1 MQFYQPKE
9 LPKIM
14 VAPNG
19 VRPMKK
25 DHPKVPIT
33 IDEIVNTAKLS
44 YEAGAEAIHF
54 HIRDKNSQHILDAN
68 DCSEALI
75 KLNKIVPNMH
85 LQVTTEAVGRYSP
98 DEMRKYA
105 YDVKPPGISIAIRE
119 LIPSRNPTDEDI
131 KLYKYLSDE
140 KINVQHICHEPEDID
155 LLSNVLNK
163 SEIEKDKTLDPA
175 TKLLTFALASNF
187 SEILISNYINP
198 KDITLLLN
206 KINDQIS
213 KYKVSNSE
221 SLIVL
226 MELTSDISPV
236 TKKILNKFEVFT
248 LAESLGGVESLVSHP
263 ATMTH
268 ASIPK
273 EKREALGVKDGLIR
287 LSIGLETIDDI
298 LSDLSNAL
306 S

>member
-1 MQFYQPKE
+1 MRFYQPKE

-98 DEMRKYA
+98 SEMRKYA
-105 YDVKPPGISIAIRE
+105 
-119 LIPSRNPTDEDI
+119 
-131 KLYKYLSDE
+131 
-140 KINVQHICHEPEDID
+140 
-155 LLSNVLNK
+155 
-163 SEIEKDKTLDPA
+163 
-175 TKLLTFALASNF
+175 
-187 SEILISNYINP
+187 
-198 KDITLLLN
+198 
-206 KINDQIS
+206 
-213 KYKVSNSE
+213 
-221 SLIVL
+221 
-226 MELTSDISPV
+226 
-236 TKKILNKFEVFT
+236 
-248 LAESLGGVESLVSHP
+248 
-263 ATMTH
+263 
-268 ASIPK
+268 
-273 EKREALGVKDGLIR
+273 
-287 LSIGLETIDDI
+287 
-298 LSDLSNAL
+298 
-306 S
+306 

>member
-1 MQFYQPKE
+1 MRFYQPKE

-98 DEMRKYA
+98 GEMRKYA

-163 SEIEKDKTLDPA
+163 SEIEKDNKWCLFVIGHYTGKISDP
-175 TKLLTFALASNF
+175 
-187 SEILISNYINP
+187 
-198 KDITLLLN
+198 N
-206 KINDQIS
+206 KIPLYLE
-213 KYKVSNSE
+213 KLEK
-221 SLIVL
+221 
-226 MELTSDISPV
+226 
-236 TKKILNKFEVFT
+236 NKFKADWAICAFEKEEFIC
-248 LAESLGGVESLVSHP
+248 LKEAIKLGGKIRIGFENSLYLPSGEI
-263 ATMTH
+263 AQDNETK
-268 ASIPK
+268 IKIIK
-273 EKREALGVKDGLIR
+273 EELNL
-287 LSIGLETIDDI
+287 
-298 LSDLSNAL
+298 N
-306 S
+306 

>member
-163 SEIEKDKTLDPA
+163 SEIERDNTWCLFVIGHYSGRISYPDNISLFIKKMEEKNIKLDWSICA
-175 TKLLTFALASNF
+175 FGKEEMSCLEKA
-187 SEILISNYINP
+187 
-198 KDITLLLN
+198 
-206 KINDQIS
+206 
-213 KYKVSNSE
+213 V
-221 SLIVL
+221 
-226 MELTSDISPV
+226 
-236 TKKILNKFEVFT
+236 
-248 LAESLGGVESLVSHP
+248 SLGGKIRVGFENSLFMP
-263 ATMTH
+263 NGEI
-268 ASIPK
+268 ASDNHMKVDAINK
-273 EKREALGVKDGLIR
+273 LFK
-287 LSIGLETIDDI
+287 LS
-298 LSDLSNAL
+298 
-306 S
+306 

>member
-98 DEMRKYA
+98 GEMRKYA

-163 SEIEKDKTLDPA
+163 SEIEKDNKWCLFVIGHYTGKISDP
-175 TKLLTFALASNF
+175 
-187 SEILISNYINP
+187 
-198 KDITLLLN
+198 N
-206 KINDQIS
+206 KIPLYLE
-213 KYKVSNSE
+213 K
-221 SLIVL
+221 LG
-226 MELTSDISPV
+226 
-236 TKKILNKFEVFT
+236 KINLK
-248 LAESLGGVESLVSHP
+248 L
-263 ATMTH
+263 
-268 ASIPK
+268 
-273 EKREALGVKDGLIR
+273 
-287 LSIGLETIDDI
+287 IGLY
-298 LSDLSNAL
+298 AL
-306 S
+306 LKKKNLFV

>member
-54 HIRDKNSQHILDAN
+54 HIRDKNSQHILDAK
-68 DCSEALI
+68 DCREALI
-75 KLNKIVPNMH
+75 KLNEIVPNMH

-98 DEMRKYA
+98 DEMRNYA

-155 LLSNVLNK
+155 LLNQVEQLSNCE
-163 SEIEKDKTLDPA
+163 S
-175 TKLLTFALASNF
+175 KL
-187 SEILISNYINP
+187 I
-198 KDITLLLN
+198 N
-206 KINDQIS
+206 KIKDLNYL
-213 KYKVSNSE
+213 KNNE
-221 SLIVL
+221 NHLI
-226 MELTSDISPV
+226 MNQK
-236 TKKILNKFEVFT
+236 KKILPSNRFYFNKISSFMINWSNKV
-248 LAESLGGVESLVSHP
+248 V
-263 ATMTH
+263 
-268 ASIPK
+268 II
-273 EKREALGVKDGLIR
+273 ALL
-287 LSIGLETIDDI
+287 TISAI
-298 LSDLSNAL
+298 AL
-306 S
+306 SKQAWA